1 VGVVELVL
9 ATQNPGKVG
18 EIAELLTPLR
28 FTVRPRPDGL
38 AETVEDADTLE
49 GNAAKKAREVCAA
62 TGSPA
67 LADDTG
73 LFVDALGGAP
83 GVRTARYGG
92 WERLLIE
99 MDGVVERSARFR
111 TVLVVA
117 FPDTRSDLVVEG
129 VAEGEIASVP
139 SGAGGFGYDPVFVPA
154 AGDGRSFAE
163 MPTVEKNTLSHRGIA
178 LRRLVKTLA
187 ETRPAR

>member
-1 VGVVELVL
+1 VELVL

-18 EIAELLTPLR
+18 EIADLLTPLR

-38 AETVEDADTLE
+38 AQTVEDADTLE

-92 WERLLIE
+92 WERLLID
-99 MDGVVERSARFR
+99 MDGVVDRSARFR

-117 FPDTRSDLVVEG
+117 FPDDRSDLVVEG
-129 VAEGEIASVP
+129 VAEGEIAGVP
-139 SGAGGFGYDPVFVPA
+139 SGEGGFGYDPVFVPA

-187 ETRPAR
+187 ETRPHS